1 MKKVVING
9 LSLSLKDVLDV
20 ACGAKVEIAEEAYT
34 RMAASRK
41 LVDEII
47 KEEKSVYGI
56 TTGFGKF
63 SEVSISEKDSKKL
76 QKNLIVSH
84 ACGVG
89 KPLNK
94 EAVRALMCLRL
105 NALAV
110 GNSGISRN
118 TFDALK
124 DLINSPVTP
133 YIPEKGSLGASGD
146 LVPLAHMTLSLL
158 GIGNAYYEDTLMP
171 AKRALKKANL
181 SIIELTG
188 KEGLALINGTCA
200 MCALA
205 CLTVS
210 DGINLNKTADICAA
224 LTCEALRGIT
234 DAYDDRIQQLRR
246 QTGQIK
252 TAQNLR
258 NLLSGSEKVT
268 KQGQLR
274 VQDAY
279 TLRCVPQIHGPSKDA
294 INYVNDIVS
303 KEINAVTDNPLIFPD
318 TNQTFSG
325 GNFHGQCLA
334 LPLDFAA
341 IALSELANVSERR
354 IERMVNPQLSELPG
368 FLVKKGGLN
377 SGFMIVQYVAASLV
391 NENKVLSHPASVD
404 SITSSANQEDHVSM
418 GMTAARKSREI
429 AKNVTQVLAI
439 ELLTACQAIDFGDK
453 NLNLAPATKA
463 VYDLIRNKVPFMAS
477 DRYISP
483 DILAVE
489 ELVKSGEIVR
499 AVENII
505 GELN

>member
-1 MKKVVING
+1 MKTVVIDG
-9 LSLSLKDVLDV
+9 LNLSLKDVLDV
-20 ACGAKVEIAEEAYT
+20 AYGAKVEIAKEAYT
-34 RMAASRK
+34 RMAASRG
-41 LVDEII
+41 LVNDII
-47 KEEKSVYGI
+47 KNKKSVYGI

-63 SEVSISEKDSKKL
+63 SEVSISEKDSEKL
-76 QKNLIVSH
+76 QKNLITSH

-89 KPLNK
+89 KPLAQ

-124 DLINSPVTP
+124 ELLNSPIIP
-133 YIPEKGSLGASGD
+133 FIPEKGSLGASGD
-146 LVPLAHMTLSLL
+146 LVPLAHMTLTLL
-158 GIGNAYYEDTLMP
+158 GIGDAYYDGLLMP
-171 AKRALKKANL
+171 AIKALNMANL
-181 SIIELTG
+181 SAIELSG

-210 DGINLNKTADICAA
+210 DSINLNKTADICAA
-224 LTCEALRGIT
+224 LTCEALRGII
-234 DAYDDRIQQLRR
+234 DAYDDRIHQLRH
-246 QTGQIK
+246 QSGQIK

-258 NLLSGSEKVT
+258 NLLSGSART
-268 KQGQLR
+268 IKQGQLR

-294 INYVNDIVS
+294 ISYVKDIVC
-303 KEINAVTDNPLIFPD
+303 KELNAVTDNPLIFAD
-318 TNQTFSG
+318 TNETLSG

-354 IERMVNPQLSELPG
+354 IERMVNPQLSDLPG
-368 FLVKKGGLN
+368 FLVKEGGLN

-439 ELLTACQAIDFGDK
+439 ELLTACQAIDIGDK

-463 VYDLIRNKVPFMAS
+463 VYDLIRQKVSFMAS

-483 DILAVE
+483 DIAAVE
-489 ELVKSGEIVR
+489 QLVKSGEIVR
-499 AVENII
+499 AAEKVI
-505 GELN
+505 GEIN